1 MKCPDI
7 APLVT
12 RFFDGELD
20 GPHMRT
26 VALHIT
32 RCSECEDEL
41 RLLEKLQGLVAEQA
55 AADIAGIDTSSIW
68 SAVAAEIDEAP
79 PSWTHRLRSWWE
91 DLEILSPVAVWPG
104 LAAAAAVFL
113 AVNFW
118 QASTGTPG
126 RDFAKPAEKLEIFEH
141 VATVGRAEQ
150 AFHEA
155 LGPFGPSGM
164 SDNSAVFESIVGGV
178 DGLMIEPK
186 TQTAVLWISDS
197 GDFQ

>member
-20 GPHMRT
+20 GHHMRT

-32 RCSECEDEL
+32 RCSDCEDEL
-41 RLLEKLQGLVAEQA
+41 RLLEKVQNLVAEQA
-55 AADIAGIDTSSIW
+55 TADIAGIDVDSIW
-68 SAVAAEIDEAP
+68 SAVAAQIDEAP
-79 PSWTHRLRSWWE
+79 PSLTQRLQAWWE
-91 DLEILSPVAVWPG
+91 DFEFLSPGTVWPALG
-104 LAAAAAVFL
+104 AAAVVFL

-118 QASTGTPG
+118 QGDVGAPG
-126 RDFAKPAEKLEIFEH
+126 RDFAKPSETLEIFER
-141 VATVGRAEQ
+141 VATAGRAEQ
-150 AFHEA
+150 AFRDV
-155 LGPFGPSGM
+155 LGASGL

-186 TQTAVLWISDS
+186 TQTAVLWISDT